1 MAPLKRTRRM
11 SRTSRKKS
19 RTSSLSQL
27 QQSQTARIAKRV
39 VMRNSETKRFNYHW
53 NESEQNTATLDAQEM
68 TLIAQG
74 DEISQRTGRQILAQ
88 GINVKGCIH
97 NNSNLEP
104 VVVKMWVLQAKPGN
118 TTDIDTSTAM
128 FVKARHDTAVSFA
141 SLGGLMS
148 TVYDID
154 TEQFTLLGQKRFVL
168 DASPYPDTQVDDMAA
183 HGGKGAI
190 RFFSKYIPL
199 KGRKINYDGS
209 PGTSCQNKIWIV
221 WTAIQ
226 ADNDQIVGTKIEK
239 TVIANLNFKDF

>member
-1 MAPLKRTRRM
+1 MSFGTARKTKSQKRGN
-11 SRTSRKKS
+11 TSM
-19 RTSSLSQL
+19 
-27 QQSQTARIAKRV
+27 ARIAKRV
-39 VMRNSETKRFNYHW
+39 MMRNSETKRSNYHW

-74 DEISQRTGRQILAQ
+74 DEINNRTGRQILAQ
-88 GINVKGCIH
+88 GISVKGCIH

-118 TTDIDTSTAM
+118 TTSIDTSTAM
-128 FVKARHDTAVSFA
+128 FVKARHDTATSFA

-168 DASPYPDTQVDDMAA
+168 DASPYPDTQVDDMAS
-183 HGGKGAI
+183 HGGKGSI

-209 PGTSCQNKIWIV
+209 GGATCQNKI
-221 WTAIQ
+221 
-226 ADNDQIVGTKIEK
+226 GS
-239 TVIANLNFKDF
+239 